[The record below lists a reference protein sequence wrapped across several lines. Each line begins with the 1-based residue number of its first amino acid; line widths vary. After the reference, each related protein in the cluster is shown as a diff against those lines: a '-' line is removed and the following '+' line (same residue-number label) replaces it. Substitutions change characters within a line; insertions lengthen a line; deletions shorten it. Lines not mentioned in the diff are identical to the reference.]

1 MNLTQWDKVA
11 MHACWVD
18 LYKGQWP
25 AGLSKQ
31 LLAEA
36 AEPYLRRLSGVHLEE
51 LVRSLQGLLK
61 AKR

>member
-1 MNLTQWDKVA
+1 

-36 AEPYLRRLSGVHLEE
+36 AEPYLRRLSEVHLEE